1 MATIQAG
8 SVGRTDISSHTGSLD
23 RRDNAQFKS
32 VVTVSGSDH
41 IASNYY
47 ATGSQAGSK
56 GFIVEVAGNT
66 VITPIRGGA
75 ITAGDITAK
84 ELYPIGVQRVSG
96 SGRVAVVY

>member
-47 ATGSQAGSK
+47 AT
-56 GFIVEVAGNT
+56 
-66 VITPIRGGA
+66 
-75 ITAGDITAK
+75 AK

-96 SGRVAVVY
+96 SGRIAVIY

>member
-32 VVTVSGSDH
+32 VVTVSGSEH
-41 IASNYY
+41 ITSNYY
-47 ATGSQAGSK
+47 ATGSLAGSK
-56 GFIVEVAGNT
+56 GFIIELAANT

-96 SGRVAVVY
+96 GGRIAVIY